1 MVTKLGRDAFA
12 DIALNTMNELHMDTG
27 RVLYSETTET
37 GCALIMVD
45 ENSSQNEIVVI
56 LGACNTITDQEV
68 DSLEDLVG
76 QSEYLLTQLET
87 NVSSVERIVD
97 IAYRKGVKVILNTA
111 PVQPVSD
118 ELLGKIDLITPNEV
132 EAEILTGIRVDSE
145 EAADKA
151 ADWFFSKGVK
161 NVLITLGQR
170 GVYINTGEKK
180 GIIPAY
186 KVDAV
191 DTTGAGDAFNGGL
204 LAALAEGKDL
214 WEAADFANALAACP
228 YRKSALRPPC
238 RSGRRLTHSCCGPL
252 DYGWL
257 AQSPVAWEL
266 SKSNHKNQN
275 QTNRNQ
281 KTAISRIIISRIIIS
296 RRGNRHVKNRN
307 ITSAA
312 GQGAGGAEAQGYHYY
327 RGRGTS
333 HSKGSGARGP
343 GLEAR

>member
-1 MVTKLGRDAFA
+1 MEHIGKKVTVFGSFVVDLMGRTPHLPAAGETVKGTVFKMGPGGKGFNQGVAAHKAGADVTMVTKLGQDAFA

-170 GVYINTGEKK
+170 GVYIRWTRWTPPEQETHLT
-180 GIIPAY
+180 A
-186 KVDAV
+186 
-191 DTTGAGDAFNGGL
+191 AFWQPWQR
-204 LAALAEGKDL
+204 ERICGKQL
-214 WEAADFANALAACP
+214 ILPMPWQPCP

-238 RSGRRLTHSCCGPL
+238 RSGRRLTHS
-252 DYGWL
+252 WL
-257 AQSPVAWEL
+257 
-266 SKSNHKNQN
+266 
-275 QTNRNQ
+275 QTIRLWM
-281 KTAISRIIISRIIIS
+281 
-296 RRGNRHVKNRN
+296 V
-307 ITSAA
+307 
-312 GQGAGGAEAQGYHYY
+312 GA
-327 RGRGTS
+327 
-333 HSKGSGARGP
+333 KP
-343 GLEAR
+343 C